1 MGIAGD
7 KDNSYFQHTH
17 TQIDYREHVPKWMCN
32 SRGEVR
38 KTKWPP
44 ALPFYSTRFYKFPYQ
59 LGRLVEAC
67 RFLSDKLSD
76 YKRLIGYYAAK
87 DDTLAPV
94 SLYLR
99 WNTAHLPRAP
109 PI

>member
-17 TQIDYREHVPKWMCN
+17 TQIDYREHVPKWTCS

-59 LGRLVEAC
+59 LGRLAEAC